1 MKPNQ
6 KNRYSVKYTNR
17 SAARL
22 QLIYRNTSLESTG
35 PAGKLHG
42 TALQLSE
49 KYQAAAKD
57 ALIQNDAVLA
67 ETYLQYADH
76 YVRLQNQAIAN
87 EQAFKRPVQNVTNE
101 TMSESVTGEVEED
114 SLPDFSV
121 PTQDDTEEKSAEE
134 TVEDEGVAEAAL
146 QMDLSVPVMAIQQ
159 NNSEEKKKRRF
170 PRKKKTEE
178 S

>member
-6 KNRYSVKYTNR
+6 KNRYSIKYNNR
-17 SAARL
+17 SATRP

-67 ETYLQYADH
+67 ETFLQFADH
-76 YVRLQNQAIAN
+76 YVRLQNQAVAN
-87 EQAFKRPVQNVTNE
+87 EQAFKRPAVNVANE
-101 TMSESVTGEVEED
+101 VAED
-114 SLPDFSV
+114 FLPDFSV
-121 PTQDDTEEKSAEE
+121 PAQ
-134 TVEDEGVAEAAL
+134 EDENDSETIDGADENADGGVSEEAL

-170 PRKKKTEE
+170 PRKKKTGEKTDL
-178 S
+178 

>member
-6 KNRYSVKYTNR
+6 KNRYSVKNNNR
-17 SAARL
+17 STARL

-35 PAGKLHG
+35 PAGKLRG

-67 ETYLQYADH
+67 ETFLQYADY

-87 EQAFKRPVQNVTNE
+87 EQALKQRPVQNTLSNE
-101 TMSESVTGEVEED
+101 MED
-114 SLPDFSV
+114 SLPDFALPGQNEEKQPEPSE
-121 PTQDDTEEKSAEE
+121 DDFLTEEIKE
-134 TVEDEGVAEAAL
+134 
-146 QMDLSVPVMAIQQ
+146 DLSVPVLEIQQ
-159 NNSEEKKKRRF
+159 NHSEEKLKKRRF
-170 PRKKKTEE
+170 PVRKKQEE
-178 S
+178 AKE

>member
-6 KNRYSVKYTNR
+6 KNRYSVKNNNR
-17 SAARL
+17 STARL

-67 ETYLQYADH
+67 ETFLQYADH

-87 EQAFKRPVQNVTNE
+87 EQALKQRPVQNTLSNE
-101 TMSESVTGEVEED
+101 TED
-114 SLPDFSV
+114 SLPDFNIPS
-121 PTQDDTEEKSAEE
+121 QNEEKQTEPAEDTFVLSE
-134 TVEDEGVAEAAL
+134 ELKE
-146 QMDLSVPVMAIQQ
+146 DLSVPVLEIQQ
-159 NNSEEKKKRRF
+159 NEEKKKRRF
-170 PRKKKTEE
+170 PVHKKQEE
-178 S
+178 ARE